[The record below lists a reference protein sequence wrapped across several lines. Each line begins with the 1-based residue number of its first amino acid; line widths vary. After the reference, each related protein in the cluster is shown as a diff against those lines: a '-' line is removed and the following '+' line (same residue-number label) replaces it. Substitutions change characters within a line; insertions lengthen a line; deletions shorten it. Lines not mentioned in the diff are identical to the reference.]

1 MTTQES
7 IYEIVSNHGETLSRG
22 THMECLAALNEQW
35 IKKYELTSDN
45 IVEVKLNSVD
55 SSRFLD
61 WYFSDEGDFL
71 SWARNLA
78 EELYCSGKV
87 STSVQAI
94 FDSCGYIPQYICND
108 LDGDA
113 EYTPNQI
120 ELILNK

>member
-22 THMECLAALNEQW
+22 THMECLAVLNEQW

-45 IVEVKLNSVD
+45 IVEVKLNSVN

-61 WYFSDEGDFL
+61 WYFSDCDDINDWASNVIAEL
-71 SWARNLA
+71 S
-78 EELYCSGKV
+78 YSGKV
-87 STSVQAI
+87 TLCIQSL